1 MNDFFEAVSS
11 LRSSGRP
18 FAIATVIAVRGSAS
32 AKPGSK
38 ALIDHTGRNVWGW
51 VGGGCAESFVAR
63 NAVEAMDEGRTR
75 IVQADLDD
83 QIFGLGMPCGGVM
96 DVFIDPQQ
104 PPERISISAPP
115 ESQPSIGHLAST
127 MGYAP
132 EFSRPLA
139 PGPGL
144 ASIAPLPNVPIA
156 EQILLSLARGLA
168 TSRGASFRSLRET
181 KGVFG
186 ERSIANQN
194 WIQRESEFLI
204 MGSSRITE
212 ELAKFGALAKWPV
225 RVYGWNLDPANY
237 PSGATL
243 QTAATGYT
251 DLRVTPGSFVMV
263 ASHHKG
269 DHEFIQAAL
278 ESGANYVGLI
288 ASEKRSRL
296 VFKHLSEQGL
306 SADRLRRIHAPAG
319 LDLACKQPQEIAL
332 SVVSEIILAK
342 AAAEESA

>member
-1 MNDFFEAVSS
+1 MSDFFEAVSS
-11 LRSSGRP
+11 QRSLGLP

-38 ALIDHTGRNVWGW
+38 AVIDQSGKNVWGW

-63 NAVEAMDEGRTR
+63 NAVEAMTENRTR

-83 QIFGLGMPCGGVM
+83 EIFGLGMPCGGVM
-96 DVFIDPQQ
+96 DVFIEPQQ
-104 PPERISISAPP
+104 PPEVISISAAADRQ
-115 ESQPSIGHLAST
+115 EALSHLAAT
-127 MGYAP
+127 MGYIAQFTAGTTAT
-132 EFSRPLA
+132 ELA
-139 PGPGL
+139 P
-144 ASIAPLPNVPIA
+144 A
-156 EQILLSLARGLA
+156 EDILVSLARGVA
-168 TSRGASFRSLRET
+168 DTRGASFHSLRES

-186 ERSIANQN
+186 ANSLANQN
-194 WIQRESEFLI
+194 WVEGEGEFLI

-212 ELAKFGALAKWPV
+212 ELAKFGTLAKWPV

-237 PSGATL
+237 PANAIL
-243 QTAATGYT
+243 QTAAAGYS
-251 DLRVTPGSFVMV
+251 DLKVKPGSLVMI

-278 ESGANYVGLI
+278 ESDANYVGLI

-306 SADRLRRIHAPAG
+306 SEERLRRIYAPAG

-332 SVVSEIILAK
+332 SVVAEIIFAK
-342 AAAEESA
+342 AAPR